1 MRTERGARSRGQDE
15 VEGRPKTTAETLL
28 ERARRLGPSDAGY
41 PPALRAVAADAPTL
55 WVAGELP
62 ERCVT
67 VVGTRRSDL
76 GGLQAAREL
85 GRGLAAAG
93 WAVVSGGAVGC
104 DTAAHQG
111 ALEAGGRTVV
121 VLGSGLLRPYPRE
134 NLELLL
140 RAAGAGAVL
149 SPFPPETE
157 PLPALFHRRNRV
169 LAALGAATVVV
180 RAGKRSGALSTA
192 DHARRLGR
200 PVLAVPGSTTCAAAE
215 GSNLLLR
222 GGCPVVLDA
231 SDVLRAIEGGAVERW
246 SGRAVVGGDERAA
259 ERSSGRAVA
268 GKEPAGPAP
277 DVDYAP
283 AAPRSASS
291 RAVERPSGRET
302 EGSDPLLE
310 LLGGGEAAGADE
322 LAEAS
327 GLGAA
332 EIVARL
338 GRLEIEG
345 RVARAADG
353 RFRAALERN

>member
-1 MRTERGARSRGQDE
+1 M
-15 VEGRPKTTAETLL
+15 EGRPKTIAETLL
-28 ERARRLGPSDAGY
+28 ERARRLGPSDEGY
-41 PPALRAVAADAPTL
+41 PPALRAAAADAPTL

-67 VVGTRRSDL
+67 VVGTRHPDL

-200 PVLAVPGSTTCAAAE
+200 PLLAVPGSTTCSVAE

-222 GGCPVVLDA
+222 GGCPVALDA
-231 SDVLRAIEGGAVERW
+231 SDVLRAIEGAAR
-246 SGRAVVGGDERAA
+246 GRAV

-277 DVDYAP
+277 DVGYAP
-283 AAPRSASS
+283 AASDSASG
-291 RAVERPSGRET
+291 RAVGRPSGRGEVL
-302 EGSDPLLE
+302 GDPLLD

-345 RVARAADG
+345 HVTRAADG

>member
-1 MRTERGARSRGQDE
+1 MDT
-15 VEGRPKTTAETLL
+15 RPPENIEQLTD
-28 ERARRLGPSDAGY
+28 RARRLEPCDEGYPSALRAAAAD
-41 PPALRAVAADAPTL
+41 PPAL
-55 WVAGELP
+55 WVVGELP

-67 VVGTRRSDL
+67 VVGTRHPDL

-134 NLELLL
+134 NLDLLR

-169 LAALGAATVVV
+169 LAALGTATVVV
-180 RAGKRSGALSTA
+180 RAGRRSGALSTA

-200 PVLAVPGSTTCAAAE
+200 PVLAVPGSTTCAAAL

-222 GGCPVVLDA
+222 DGCPVALDA
-231 SDVLRAIEGGAVERW
+231 DDVLRAIEGGAVE
-246 SGRAVVGGDERAA
+246 GAAVGGRRTAVEDRPSDKRRA
-259 ERSSGRAVA
+259 GRTE
-268 GKEPAGPAP
+268 EPAGPGP
-277 DVDYAP
+277 DVGYAP
-283 AAPRSASS
+283 AA
-291 RAVERPSGRET
+291 SG
-302 EGSDPLLE
+302 DPLLD

-332 EIVARL
+332 QIVAQL

-345 RVARAADG
+345 RVVRSADG